1 MNRKL
6 IIALVAVLVAI
17 GVAGVIWSNRGTPVV
32 AGPPLPSFD
41 YALADS
47 WAVRPET
54 KPPAVWETGWA
65 FDVLVLANGAAL
77 GTGEGDAGSRARSKA
92 EEEAADLAE
101 AFDGIGAVYVPYL
114 RASDL
119 GSDVTSATSAY
130 LANDNRGRAL
140 LVATDLPLTPEMA
153 AAFAA
158 DPLLRDRFAGV
169 LVFGETAE
177 TAGFPADIDA
187 KTICSQRHESA
198 GGCTLEAQLD
208 RQGGNYT
215 LSGQAAGGGWL
226 VEGFIPWLN
235 DRASKLA
242 EPLGDFEEIEI
253 VPIQQAPEGQ

>member
-6 IIALVAVLVAI
+6 LIALVALIAA
-17 GVAGVIWSNRGTPVV
+17 AGLAAVIWTRQETPVV
-32 AGPPLPSFD
+32 AGPPLQAFD
-41 YALADS
+41 YSSADS

-65 FDVLVLANGAAL
+65 LDVLVLASGAAV
-77 GTGEGDAGSRARSKA
+77 GPGEGDARGRARAEA
-92 EEEAADLAE
+92 EEEAADLAA
-101 AFDGIGAVYVPYL
+101 AFDDIGEVYVPFL
-114 RASDL
+114 RASDPGADL
-119 GSDVTSATSAY
+119 TAALTAY

-140 LVATDLPLTPEMA
+140 LIATDLPLTPEAA

-169 LVFGETAE
+169 IVFGEAADS
-177 TAGFPADIDA
+177 AGFPAATDPA
-187 KTICSQRHESA
+187 TVCSRRHDGA
-198 GGCTLEAQLD
+198 GGCTLVTELA
-208 RQGGNYT
+208 RQGGTYV
-215 LSGQAAGGGWL
+215 LAGEAEGGGRL